1 MMLTVHPAAVNGD
14 WGKRAQQLARP
25 LLDASA
31 TYSPETGKEIVMR
44 LLIVLAML
52 AVFTTGLVG
61 CKAEG
66 EIGDTQTS
74 VGAPR

>member
-14 WGKRAQQLARP
+14 RVQACPSVAQALHDGLGNFICP
-25 LLDASA
+25 
-31 TYSPETGKEIVMR
+31 PGKEIVMR
-44 LLIVLAML
+44 LLIVLCTL
-52 AVFTTGLVG
+52 AVFATALVG

-74 VGAPR
+74 VNPAR